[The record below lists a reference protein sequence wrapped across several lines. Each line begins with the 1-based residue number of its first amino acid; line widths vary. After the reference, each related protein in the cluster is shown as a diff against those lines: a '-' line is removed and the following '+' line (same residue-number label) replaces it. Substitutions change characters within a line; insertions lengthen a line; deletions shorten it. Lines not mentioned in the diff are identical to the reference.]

1 MTKKQTTNKKPRG
14 APRRVKDG
22 RSTTVYLPA
31 DDLAALDAMGCANR
45 SQAISEALRRLRAST
60 AAPTGKHPLMH
71 CQQCGEFIG
80 HGHECP

>member
-1 MTKKQTTNKKPRG
+1 MSKKKPTNKKPRG

-31 DDLAALDAMGCANR
+31 ADLATLDAMGCANR

-60 AAPTGKHPLMH
+60 QKHPLMH
-71 CQQCGEFIG
+71 CQQCGALKG
-80 HGHECP
+80 HDHTCTP